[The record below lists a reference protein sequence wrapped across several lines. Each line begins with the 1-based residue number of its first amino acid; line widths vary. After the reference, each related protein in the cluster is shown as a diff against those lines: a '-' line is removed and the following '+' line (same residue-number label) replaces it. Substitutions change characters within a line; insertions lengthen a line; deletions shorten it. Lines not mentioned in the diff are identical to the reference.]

1 MARMPI
7 QTEISTTVL
16 EQQIKQM
23 QEDSR
28 ALRRRV
34 EAIESAIGKIQG
46 RLTTMT
52 VAIVVIAINA
62 GIDITAIVAGL
73 V

>member
-1 MARMPI
+1 MARMPV

-73 V
+73 I

>member
-1 MARMPI
+1 M
-7 QTEISTTVL
+7 

-34 EAIESAIGKIQG
+34 EVIESSIGKIQG

-73 V
+73 I

>member
-73 V
+73 I

>member
-1 MARMPI
+1 MARMPM

-73 V
+73 I

>member
-1 MARMPI
+1 M
-7 QTEISTTVL
+7 L

-73 V
+73 I